1 MCFVQFMFVLIVI
14 KNKILNYYNPELNI
28 FYTPRNVFL
37 TIILIYY
44 NGVRI
49 RLRARIRKIG
59 LIKE

>member
-1 MCFVQFMFVLIVI
+1 MFVLIII
-14 KNKILNYYNPELNI
+14 KNKILNYYNPEQNI
-28 FYTPRNVFL
+28 FYTPRIVFL